1 MPRGHTNGSWP
12 IIQTTPRFSNSL
24 VGFTTKTDLRFKIRR
39 LRSLTSQGVSRPV
52 RSLHYLGPI
61 DPSHQSH
68 ALDPHDAQS
77 WYLLGRAYMA
87 GQKYNKAYEAYQ
99 QAVYRDGRNPT
110 FWCSIGVLYFQI
122 NQYRDALDAYSR
134 AIRINPYISE
144 VWFDLG
150 SLYESCNNQISDAID
165 AYARAAELDPRNT
178 AITQRLEL
186 LKQAQATGA
195 QLPAAPGPQDVHPT
209 AYANTVV
216 QPPGLTG
223 PPLLLQG
230 SNANRVTPRGDL
242 RNGDS
247 SLPLPP
253 PPNTVGPGRPTSPR
267 PFRGG
272 PPPPVIVDE
281 SRHNQSRLAPMDLDR
296 PPTHSRDPPSLYPSS
311 RGPSTSRHSSIL
323 LHQPVPQPP
332 PSDSRNGHPPHSHD
346 PHFASRQI
354 RPPSTST
361 SPIPRGHTP
370 RTSSYSNH
378 PSQRPPPPGLSHPP
392 RSPRPYPTEVADR
405 DSRRDDRDWDRER
418 RGRHIQ
424 DYAAPPPHQMFAT
437 RGHSPPYRGHSPG
450 PRSARDYSPPQPSPR
465 NAHQSVPSRSYP
477 SPWAE
482 NKPAVP
488 RSPPT
493 QPLPEP
499 HPSRRYDPRNDGRDP
514 RELRDYDPMDTRPD
528 LRSRPPSHHG
538 SPESVR
544 NTLRQ
549 PPPPPAYSKRSPSP
563 HLPSHP
569 GIQISENRVPGR
581 RRGSQREKEPE
592 PPYSP
597 GSLDAKRDR
606 KRKNPT
612 GPMIGMRRKEEDS
625 MYIDRPPNNGQPSF
639 RVNTYPP
646 RVESPE
652 PVSSG
657 GSVIRSVHQSP
668 TAAPVPP
675 KRYVDED
682 YDEGVAEV
690 LMDLASY
697 RTHVPASQPLPLPPV
712 QGPSG
717 RASPRPLN
725 SHRGSISS
733 NRGDRDSPALSTG
746 SSQKRPLS
754 PTSEDNGGGEMKRP
768 KVDGQKLSP
777 TSKQTPIPS
786 TRPSPVPFRTQAAL
800 SSPVVRQLDAGHYR
814 QASPPLPAVLPPHPR
829 PVGSGM
835 ALPPIAT
842 ISPTSSGSPGR
853 DEDRMAVDRPLSMT
867 PPPSRA
873 KISEVMNRPNK
884 SPTPTP
890 MDREHPH

>member
-1 MPRGHTNGSWP
+1 
-12 IIQTTPRFSNSL
+12 
-24 VGFTTKTDLRFKIRR
+24 
-39 LRSLTSQGVSRPV
+39 
-52 RSLHYLGPI
+52 
-61 DPSHQSH
+61 
-68 ALDPHDAQS
+68 
-77 WYLLGRAYMA
+77 MA

-230 SNANRVTPRGDL
+230 SNVNRIPPRGDL

-281 SRHNQSRLAPMDLDR
+281 ARHNQSRLAPMDIDR
-296 PPTHSRDPPSLYPSS
+296 PPAHSRDPPSLYPSS
-311 RGPSTSRHSSIL
+311 RGPSANRHSNVS
-323 LHQPVPQPP
+323 LHQPVPQ
-332 PSDSRNGHPPHSHD
+332 SSLLDGRNGHPPHGHD
-346 PHFASRQI
+346 PHFPPSRQI

-361 SPIPRGHTP
+361 SPVPRSHTP
-370 RTSSYSNH
+370 RMPSYSNH

-392 RSPRPYPTEVADR
+392 RSPRSYPTDVA
-405 DSRRDDRDWDRER
+405 DRDWDRER
-418 RGRHIQ
+418 RGRHLQ
-424 DYAAPPPHQMFAT
+424 EYPGPPPHQMFSA
-437 RGHSPPYRGHSPG
+437 RAHSPPYRSRSPG

-465 NAHQSVPSRSYP
+465 NIHQSVPSRSYP

-482 NKPAVP
+482 SKSTAP

-493 QPLPEP
+493 QPLPDP
-499 HPSRRYDPRNDGRDP
+499 HQSRRYDPRNDGRDP

-549 PPPPPAYSKRSPSP
+549 APPHPSYAKRSPNP
-563 HLPSHP
+563 HLSSHP
-569 GIQISENRVPGR
+569 DMQMQYNRGPSR
-581 RRGSQREKEPE
+581 CRGSRREQEPKSSY
-592 PPYSP
+592 PP
-597 GSLDAKRDR
+597 GIADVKRDR
-606 KRKNPT
+606 KRKDGDT
-612 GPMIGMRRKEEDS
+612 
-625 MYIDRPPNNGQPSF
+625 MYINRPPTNGQPAF
-639 RVNTYPP
+639 RVMPARQGV
-646 RVESPE
+646 RV
-652 PVSSG
+652 
-657 GSVIRSVHQSP
+657 
-668 TAAPVPP
+668 
-675 KRYVDED
+675 
-682 YDEGVAEV
+682 
-690 LMDLASY
+690 
-697 RTHVPASQPLPLPPV
+697 
-712 QGPSG
+712 
-717 RASPRPLN
+717 
-725 SHRGSISS
+725 
-733 NRGDRDSPALSTG
+733 
-746 SSQKRPLS
+746 
-754 PTSEDNGGGEMKRP
+754 
-768 KVDGQKLSP
+768 
-777 TSKQTPIPS
+777 
-786 TRPSPVPFRTQAAL
+786 
-800 SSPVVRQLDAGHYR
+800 
-814 QASPPLPAVLPPHPR
+814 
-829 PVGSGM
+829 
-835 ALPPIAT
+835 
-842 ISPTSSGSPGR
+842 
-853 DEDRMAVDRPLSMT
+853 
-867 PPPSRA
+867 
-873 KISEVMNRPNK
+873 PN
-884 SPTPTP
+884 P
-890 MDREHPH
+890 

>member
-1 MPRGHTNGSWP
+1 
-12 IIQTTPRFSNSL
+12 
-24 VGFTTKTDLRFKIRR
+24 
-39 LRSLTSQGVSRPV
+39 
-52 RSLHYLGPI
+52 
-61 DPSHQSH
+61 
-68 ALDPHDAQS
+68 
-77 WYLLGRAYMA
+77 MA
-87 GQKYNKAYEAYQ
+87 SQKYNKAYEAYQ

-230 SNANRVTPRGDL
+230 SNANRVPPRGDL

-253 PPNTVGPGRPTSPR
+253 PPNAVGPGRPTSPR

-281 SRHNQSRLAPMDLDR
+281 TRHNQSRLAPMDVDR
-296 PPTHSRDPPSLYPSS
+296 PPAHSRDPPSLYPSS
-311 RGPSTSRHSSIL
+311 RGPSNNRHSSIL

-332 PSDSRNGHPPHSHD
+332 PSDGRNGHPPHSHD
-346 PHFASRQI
+346 SHFPSRQT
-354 RPPSTST
+354 RPPSTSI
-361 SPIPRGHTP
+361 SPVPRGHTP

-378 PSQRPPPPGLSHPP
+378 PSQRPPPPGLSHPT
-392 RSPRPYPTEVADR
+392 RSPRSYPAEVIDR
-405 DSRRDDRDWDRER
+405 DGRRDDRDWDRER
-418 RGRHIQ
+418 RGRHLQ
-424 DYAAPPPHQMFAT
+424 EYPAPPPHQMFAT
-437 RGHSPPYRGHSPG
+437 RAHSPPYHGHSPA
-450 PRSARDYSPPQPSPR
+450 PRSVRDYSPPQPSPR
-465 NAHQSVPSRSYP
+465 NSHQSVPSRSYP
-477 SPWAE
+477 SLWTE

-499 HPSRRYDPRNDGRDP
+499 QPSRRYDPRNDGRDP

-544 NTLRQ
+544 NTLRHP

-563 HLPSHP
+563 HLPPHP
-569 GIQISENRVPGR
+569 GLQMPESRGPGR

-597 GSLDAKRDR
+597 GSADAKRDR

-612 GPMIGMRRKEEDS
+612 GTPTTGIKRKEEDS
-625 MYIDRPPNNGQPSF
+625 MYIDRPPNSAQPSF
-639 RVNTYPP
+639 RVNTYTA
-646 RVESPE
+646 RGESPE

-657 GSVIRSVHQSP
+657 GSAVRSVHQSP
-668 TAAPVPP
+668 TAAPIPP

-682 YDEGVAEV
+682 YDEGVAAV
-690 LMDLASY
+690 LMNLASH
-697 RTHVPASQPLPLPPV
+697 RTRVPSPQPHPPPSV
-712 QGPSG
+712 QGSSG
-717 RASPRPLN
+717 RASPRPMKP
-725 SHRGSISS
+725 HRGSISS

-746 SSQKRPLS
+746 SNQKRPLS
-754 PTSEDNGGGEMKRP
+754 PASEDNGSGDMKRA
-768 KVDGQKLSP
+768 KVDGPKLSP
-777 TSKQTPIPS
+777 TSKQTPTPS
-786 TRPSPVPFRTQAAL
+786 TRPSPIPFRTQPTS
-800 SSPVVRQLDAGHYR
+800 SSPEVRQLDGSHYR
-814 QASPPLPAVLPPHPR
+814 QASPPPLPSVLPLHPR
-829 PVGSGM
+829 PIGSGM
-835 ALPPIAT
+835 ALPLIAT

-853 DEDRMAVDRPLSMT
+853 DEDRMVVDRPRSTT

-890 MDREHPH
+890 MDRERALV

>member
-1 MPRGHTNGSWP
+1 MSWP
-12 IIQTTPRFSNSL
+12 ITQTTPKFSNSL
-24 VGFTTKTDLRFKIRR
+24 VGFTTRMDLRFKIRR
-39 LRSLTSQGVSRPV
+39 LRSLTSLGVSRPV
-52 RSLHYLGPI
+52 RRLHCLSPTN
-61 DPSHQSH
+61 PSHQSH
-68 ALDPHDAQS
+68 VLDPHDAQS

-247 SLPLPP
+247 NLPLPP
-253 PPNTVGPGRPTSPR
+253 PPSTVGPGRPTSPR

-281 SRHNQSRLAPMDLDR
+281 SRHNQSRLAPMDVDR
-296 PPTHSRDPPSLYPSS
+296 PPAHSRDPPSLYPSS
-311 RGPSTSRHSSIL
+311 RGPSSNRHSSIL

-332 PSDSRNGHPPHSHD
+332 PSDGRNGHPPHSHD
-346 PHFASRQI
+346 PHFGSSRQI

-361 SPIPRGHTP
+361 SPVPRGHTP
-370 RTSSYSNH
+370 RTSSYTNH

-392 RSPRPYPTEVADR
+392 RSPRSYPADIVDR

-418 RGRHIQ
+418 RGRHLQ
-424 DYAAPPPHQMFAT
+424 EYPAPPPHQMFAT

-450 PRSARDYSPPQPSPR
+450 PRSARDYSPPHPSPR
-465 NAHQSVPSRSYP
+465 NAHQPVPSRSYP
-477 SPWAE
+477 SPWSE
-482 NKPAVP
+482 NKPPVT

-549 PPPPPAYSKRSPSP
+549 PPPPPAYPKRSPSP
-563 HLPSHP
+563 HITSHP
-569 GIQISENRVPGR
+569 GMQMAESRVPGR

-597 GSLDAKRDR
+597 SSVDSKRDR

-612 GPMIGMRRKEEDS
+612 GPPTVMKRKEDDG
-625 MYIDRPPNNGQPSF
+625 MYIDRPPNSGQPSF
-639 RVNTYPP
+639 RVSTYPT
-646 RVESPE
+646 RGESPE
-652 PVSSG
+652 PISSG
-657 GSVIRSVHQSP
+657 GSAVRSVHQSP
-668 TAAPVPP
+668 IAVPVPP

-697 RTHVPASQPLPLPPV
+697 RTHVPTSQPLPPPI
-712 QGPSG
+712 QGSSG
-717 RASPRPLN
+717 RASPRPMN

-746 SSQKRPLS
+746 SNQKRPLS
-754 PTSEDNGGGEMKRP
+754 PTSADNGGEMKRP
-768 KVDGQKLSP
+768 KVDGPKLSP
-777 TSKQTPIPS
+777 SSKQTPTPS
-786 TRPSPVPFRTQAAL
+786 TRPSPIPFRTQPTP
-800 SSPVVRQLDAGHYR
+800 SSPEVRPSLDGGHYR
-814 QASPPLPAVLPPHPR
+814 QTSPSLPAVLPPHPR
-829 PVGSGM
+829 PIGSGM

-853 DEDRMAVDRPLSMT
+853 DEDRMAVDRPHSMT

-873 KISEVMNRPNK
+873 KISEVMNRPNE

-890 MDREHPH
+890 MDREHAH

>member
-1 MPRGHTNGSWP
+1 MDR
-12 IIQTTPRFSNSL
+12 
-24 VGFTTKTDLRFKIRR
+24 RFKIRR

-52 RSLHYLGPI
+52 RSLDFLSPTE
-61 DPSHQSH
+61 PSHQSH
-68 ALDPHDAQS
+68 VLDPHDAQS

-87 GQKYNKAYEAYQ
+87 SQKYNKAYEAYQ

-230 SNANRVTPRGDL
+230 SNANRVPPRGDL

-247 SLPLPP
+247 NLPLPP

-281 SRHNQSRLAPMDLDR
+281 SRHNQSRLAPMDVDR
-296 PPTHSRDPPSLYPSS
+296 PPAHSRDPPSLYPSS
-311 RGPSTSRHSSIL
+311 RGPSANRHSSIL
-323 LHQPVPQPP
+323 LHQPIPQPP
-332 PSDSRNGHPPHSHD
+332 PSDGRNGHPPHSHD
-346 PHFASRQI
+346 PHFTSSGRQI

-361 SPIPRGHTP
+361 SPVPRGPTP
-370 RTSSYSNH
+370 RTSSYSSH
-378 PSQRPPPPGLSHPP
+378 PSQRPPPPGLSHPT
-392 RSPRPYPTEVADR
+392 RSPRSYSTEVTDR
-405 DSRRDDRDWDRER
+405 EGRRDDRDWDRER
-418 RGRHIQ
+418 RARHLQ
-424 DYAAPPPHQMFAT
+424 EYPAPPPHQMFAT
-437 RGHSPPYRGHSPG
+437 RAHSPPYRGHSPG

-465 NAHQSVPSRSYP
+465 NSHQSVPGRSYP
-477 SPWAE
+477 SLWAE
-482 NKPAVP
+482 NKPVAS

-549 PPPPPAYSKRSPSP
+549 PPPPPPTYPKRSPSP
-563 HLPSHP
+563 HLPPHHGMQMP
-569 GIQISENRVPGR
+569 ENHGPGR
-581 RRGSQREKEPE
+581 RRGSQRDPE

-597 GSLDAKRDR
+597 GSTDAKRDR
-606 KRKNPT
+606 KRKNLTGTPT
-612 GPMIGMRRKEEDS
+612 AGIKRKEEDG
-625 MYIDRPPNNGQPSF
+625 MYLDRPPNSGQPSF
-639 RVNTYPP
+639 RVNTYST
-646 RVESPE
+646 RGESPE
-652 PVSSG
+652 HVSSG
-657 GSVIRSVHQSP
+657 GSAVRSVHQSP
-668 TAAPVPP
+668 TVVPVPP

-697 RTHVPASQPLPLPPV
+697 RTHVPSSQPLPPPV
-712 QGPSG
+712 QGSSG
-717 RASPRPLN
+717 RASPRPMN

-733 NRGDRDSPALSTG
+733 RGDRDSPALSTG
-746 SSQKRPLS
+746 SNQKRPLS
-754 PTSEDNGGGEMKRP
+754 PASEDNGSGDLKRP
-768 KVDGQKLSP
+768 KVDGPRLSP
-777 TSKQTPIPS
+777 TSKQTPTPS
-786 TRPSPVPFRTQAAL
+786 TRPSPIPFRTQPTS
-800 SSPVVRQLDAGHYR
+800 SSPEVRQLDTSHYR
-814 QASPPLPAVLPPHPR
+814 QTSPPPLPAVLPPHPR
-829 PVGSGM
+829 PIGSGM

-853 DEDRMAVDRPLSMT
+853 DEDRMAVDRPRST
-867 PPPSRA
+867 TPPSRA
-873 KISEVMNRPNK
+873 KISEVMNRPKK

-890 MDREHPH
+890 MDREHTH

>member
-1 MPRGHTNGSWP
+1 M
-12 IIQTTPRFSNSL
+12 
-24 VGFTTKTDLRFKIRR
+24 DLRFKIRR
-39 LRSLTSQGVSRPV
+39 LRSLTSLGVSRLV
-52 RSLHYLGPI
+52 RSLHYLGPTV
-61 DPSHQSH
+61 PSHQSH

-296 PPTHSRDPPSLYPSS
+296 PPTHSRDPPSLYPST
-311 RGPSTSRHSSIL
+311 RGPSNRHSSIL

-332 PSDSRNGHPPHSHD
+332 PSDVRNGHPPHSHD
-346 PHFASRQI
+346 PHFPTARQI

-378 PSQRPPPPGLSHPP
+378 PSQRAPPPGLSHPP
-392 RSPRPYPTEVADR
+392 RSPRPYPTDVTDR
-405 DSRRDDRDWDRER
+405 DSRRDDREWDRDR
-418 RGRHIQ
+418 RGRHLQ
-424 DYAAPPPHQMFAT
+424 DYTAPPPHQMFAT

-465 NAHQSVPSRSYP
+465 NTHQSVPNRSYP

-482 NKPAVP
+482 NKPAAP
-488 RSPPT
+488 RSPPS

-549 PPPPPAYSKRSPSP
+549 PPPPPSYSKRSPSP

-569 GIQISENRVPGR
+569 GMQMPENRVPGR

-606 KRKNPT
+606 KRKNPAGAMT
-612 GPMIGMRRKEEDS
+612 GMRRKEEEG

-712 QGPSG
+712 QGSSG
-717 RASPRPLN
+717 RASPRPMN

-768 KVDGQKLSP
+768 KVDGPKLSP

-800 SSPVVRQLDAGHYR
+800 SSPEVRQLDAGHYR
-814 QASPPLPAVLPPHPR
+814 QASPSLPAVLPPHPR

-853 DEDRMAVDRPLSMT
+853 DEDRMAVDRPRSMT
-867 PPPSRA
+867 PPPSRT

-890 MDREHPH
+890 MDREHTH

>member
-1 MPRGHTNGSWP
+1 M
-12 IIQTTPRFSNSL
+12 
-24 VGFTTKTDLRFKIRR
+24 VLRFKIKR
-39 LRSLTSQGVSRPV
+39 LRSLTSLGVSRPV
-52 RSLHYLGPI
+52 RSLNFLSPTE
-61 DPSHQSH
+61 PSHQSH
-68 ALDPHDAQS
+68 VLDPHDAQS

-87 GQKYNKAYEAYQ
+87 SQKYNKAYEAYQ

-230 SNANRVTPRGDL
+230 SNANRVPPRGDL

-253 PPNTVGPGRPTSPR
+253 PPNAIGPGRPTSPR

-281 SRHNQSRLAPMDLDR
+281 SRHSQPRLAPMDIDR
-296 PPTHSRDPPSLYPSS
+296 PPPAHSRDPPSLYPSS
-311 RGPSTSRHSSIL
+311 RGPSSTRHSSIL

-332 PSDSRNGHPPHSHD
+332 PSDGRNGHPPHSHD
-346 PHFASRQI
+346 PHFPSSRQT

-361 SPIPRGHTP
+361 SPVPRGHTP

-378 PSQRPPPPGLSHPP
+378 PSQRPPPPGLSHPT
-392 RSPRPYPTEVADR
+392 RSPRSYPTEVTDR
-405 DSRRDDRDWDRER
+405 DGRRDDRDWDRER
-418 RGRHIQ
+418 RGRHLQ
-424 DYAAPPPHQMFAT
+424 EYPAPPPHQMFAT
-437 RGHSPPYRGHSPG
+437 RAHSPPYHGHSPA
-450 PRSARDYSPPQPSPR
+450 PRSVRDYSPPQPSPR
-465 NAHQSVPSRSYP
+465 NSHQSVPNRSYP
-477 SPWAE
+477 SPWTE
-482 NKPAVP
+482 NKPVAP

-499 HPSRRYDPRNDGRDP
+499 QPSRRYDPRNDGRDP

-549 PPPPPAYSKRSPSP
+549 PPPPPPTYSKRSPSP
-563 HLPSHP
+563 HLPLHP
-569 GIQISENRVPGR
+569 GIQMPEHRGPGR

-597 GSLDAKRDR
+597 GSADAKRER
-606 KRKNPT
+606 KRKHPT
-612 GPMIGMRRKEEDS
+612 GTPTTGMKSKEEDS

-639 RVNTYPP
+639 RVSTYAA
-646 RVESPE
+646 RGESPE

-657 GSVIRSVHQSP
+657 GSAVRSVHHSP

-682 YDEGVAEV
+682 YDEGIAKV
-690 LMDLASY
+690 LMNLASH
-697 RTHVPASQPLPLPPV
+697 RTHVPTSQPLPPPPV
-712 QGPSG
+712 QGSSG
-717 RASPRPLN
+717 RASPRQMNP
-725 SHRGSISS
+725 HRGSISS

-746 SSQKRPLS
+746 SNQKRPLS
-754 PTSEDNGGGEMKRP
+754 PTSEDNGSGDMKRA
-768 KVDGQKLSP
+768 KVDGPKLSP
-777 TSKQTPIPS
+777 TSKQTPTPS
-786 TRPSPVPFRTQAAL
+786 TRPSPIPFRTQPTS
-800 SSPVVRQLDAGHYR
+800 SSPEVRQLDANHYR
-814 QASPPLPAVLPPHPR
+814 QASPPPLPAVLPPHPR
-829 PVGSGM
+829 PIGSGM

-853 DEDRMAVDRPLSMT
+853 DEDRMAVDRPCSTT

-890 MDREHPH
+890 MDREHAH

>member
-1 MPRGHTNGSWP
+1 MNGWLP

-24 VGFTTKTDLRFKIRR
+24 VGSTTKTDRRFKTRR
-39 LRSLTSQGVSRPV
+39 LRSPTSRGVSRLV
-52 RSLHYLGPI
+52 RPLNCLRLTN
-61 DPSHQSH
+61 PSHQSH
-68 ALDPHDAQS
+68 DLDPHDAQS

-230 SNANRVTPRGDL
+230 SNANRVPPRGDL

-253 PPNTVGPGRPTSPR
+253 PSNTVGPGRPNSPR

-281 SRHNQSRLAPMDLDR
+281 ARHNQSRLAPMDVDR
-296 PPTHSRDPPSLYPSS
+296 PPIHNRDPPSLYPSS
-311 RGPSTSRHSSIL
+311 RGPSSSRHSSVL
-323 LHQPVPQPP
+323 LHQPVPQPSL
-332 PSDSRNGHPPHSHD
+332 SDGRNGHPPHGHD
-346 PHFASRQI
+346 PHFPSSRQI

-361 SPIPRGHTP
+361 SPIPRSLTP
-370 RTSSYSNH
+370 RMSSYSNH
-378 PSQRPPPPGLSHPP
+378 PSQRPPPPSLSHPP
-392 RSPRPYPTEVADR
+392 RSPRTYPAEVPDR
-405 DSRRDDRDWDRER
+405 DTRREDREWDRER
-418 RGRHIQ
+418 RNRHLQ
-424 DYAAPPPHQMFAT
+424 EYPGPPPHQLFGT
-437 RGHSPPYRGHSPG
+437 RVHSPPYRGHSPG

-465 NAHQSVPSRSYP
+465 TAHQPAPSRSYP
-477 SPWAE
+477 SSWTE
-482 NKPAVP
+482 NKPVAP

-544 NTLRQ
+544 NTVRQ
-549 PPPPPAYSKRSPSP
+549 APPPPTYPKRSPSP

-569 GIQISENRVPGR
+569 GMLMQENRGPGR
-581 RRGSQREKEPE
+581 RRGSHRERDPE

-597 GSLDAKRDR
+597 GSADARRDR

-612 GPMIGMRRKEEDS
+612 GNPTPGMRRKDEDS
-625 MYIDRPPNNGQPSF
+625 MYIDRPPANGQPSF
-639 RVNTYPP
+639 RVAYPP
-646 RVESPE
+646 RGESPE

-657 GSVIRSVHQSP
+657 GSTARSAHHSP

-697 RTHVPASQPLPLPPV
+697 RTHVPSSQPLPPPPA
-712 QGPSG
+712 QGSSG
-717 RASPRPLN
+717 RASPRPMN

-746 SSQKRPLS
+746 SNKRPLS
-754 PTSEDNGGGEMKRP
+754 PMSEDNGNGDIKRP
-768 KVDGQKLSP
+768 KVDGPKLSP
-777 TSKQTPIPS
+777 TSKQTPTPS
-786 TRPSPVPFRTQAAL
+786 TRPSPIPFRTQPPSA
-800 SSPVVRQLDAGHYR
+800 SPEVRQLDAGHYR
-814 QASPPLPAVLPPHPR
+814 QTSPPPPLPVVLPPHPR
-829 PVGSGM
+829 PIGNGMAGM

-842 ISPTSSGSPGR
+842 ISPTSSASPGR
-853 DEDRMAVDRPLSMT
+853 DEDRMAVDRPRST
-867 PPPSRA
+867 SPPPSR
-873 KISEVMNRPNK
+873 VMNRPNE

-890 MDREHPH
+890 TDREHAH